1 MLERRCSAC
10 QVESSVT
17 LVGFRKLKTT
27 YFICPLCRASW
38 AVEAMALGPEL
49 SNHAQVYVAFNR
61 WLETR
66 RVAA

>member
-10 QVESSVT
+10 RVESSVT

-38 AVEAMALGPEL
+38 AVEAMALGQTLE
-49 SNHAQVYVAFNR
+49 NQAQVYVAFTR
-61 WLETR
+61 WLDTR